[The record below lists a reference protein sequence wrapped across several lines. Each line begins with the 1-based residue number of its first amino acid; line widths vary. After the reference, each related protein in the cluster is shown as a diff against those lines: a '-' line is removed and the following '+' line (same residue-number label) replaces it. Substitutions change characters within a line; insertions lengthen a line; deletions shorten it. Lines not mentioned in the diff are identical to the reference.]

1 MFFEKINA
9 NENFKLQ
16 RQKLKKCYNTIFNN
30 IVKKTGV
37 IESGNLK
44 FNNHIGDIT
53 KGIKWTWAINE
64 NSIDL
69 FEKCVDSLKPMI
81 NKSFKNKFNIF
92 GASFITLN
100 KKEVKD
106 SEFHLDVNSFDDMK
120 EETNILTLI
129 FPLYIEDDMGGLE
142 YMDNREKKIYKYN
155 FDDVIV
161 WDACKLMHRTQPYR
175 LEKKKR
181 RVLVS
186 INLVSDEEWAIR
198 SISNTLI
205 YQGNL

>member
-9 NENFKLQ
+9 NENFKSQ

-44 FNNHIGDIT
+44 FNNHIGDII

-81 NKSFKNKFNIF
+81 NKSFTPLNI
-92 GASFITLN
+92 
-100 KKEVKD
+100 
-106 SEFHLDVNSFDDMK
+106 
-120 EETNILTLI
+120 
-129 FPLYIEDDMGGLE
+129 
-142 YMDNREKKIYKYN
+142 
-155 FDDVIV
+155 
-161 WDACKLMHRTQPYR
+161 
-175 LEKKKR
+175 
-181 RVLVS
+181 
-186 INLVSDEEWAIR
+186 
-198 SISNTLI
+198 
-205 YQGNL
+205 

>member
-37 IESGNLK
+37 IESGSLK

-53 KGIKWTWAINE
+53 KVIKWTWAINE
-64 NSIDL
+64 NSMDL

-106 SEFHLDVNSFDDMK
+106 SEFHLDINSFDDEE

-129 FPLYIEDDMGGLE
+129 FPLYIEDDIGGLE
-142 YMDNREKKIYKYN
+142 YMDNSEKKDI
-155 FDDVIV
+155 
-161 WDACKLMHRTQPYR
+161 
-175 LEKKKR
+175 
-181 RVLVS
+181 
-186 INLVSDEEWAIR
+186 
-198 SISNTLI
+198 
-205 YQGNL
+205 

>member
-1 MFFEKINA
+1 MKRLTRMKILNYRGK
-9 NENFKLQ
+9 N
-16 RQKLKKCYNTIFNN
+16 LKS
-30 IVKKTGV
+30 VKKTGL

-81 NKSFKNKFNIF
+81 NKHFNNKFNIF

-106 SEFHLDVNSFDDMK
+106 SEFHLDVNSFDDME

-142 YMDNREKKIYKYN
+142 YMDNREKRYTSI
-155 FDDVIV
+155 I
-161 WDACKLMHRTQPYR
+161 LMMFLFGT
-175 LEKKKR
+175 
-181 RVLVS
+181 RV
-186 INLVSDEEWAIR
+186 N
-198 SISNTLI
+198 
-205 YQGNL
+205 